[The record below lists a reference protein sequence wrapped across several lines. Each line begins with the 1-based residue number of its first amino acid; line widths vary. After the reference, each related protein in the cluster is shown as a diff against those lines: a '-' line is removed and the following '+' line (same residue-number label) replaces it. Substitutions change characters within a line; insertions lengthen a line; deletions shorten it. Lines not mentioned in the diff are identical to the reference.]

1 MNISVQ
7 LHHRLPPF
15 VLPLTFYLCSSTLLS
30 FGSSTVVLL
39 PLLFYLCPS
48 TLCPLTRV
56 SLFKVIRV
64 PNVGVSMDVDAR
76 DDISLPALP
85 KGNGSHHVS
94 DE

>member
-15 VLPLTFYLCSSTLLS
+15 VLPPLFFHLHSTFVLPLS
-30 FGSSTVVLL
+30 FHSVLR
-39 PLLFYLCPS
+39 PLLFD
-48 TLCPLTRV
+48 PLSFDTCV
-56 SLFKVIRV
+56 SVQVIRV

-85 KGNGSHHVS
+85 KGNGSHDVS